1 MNQFELELINTPYSK
16 REALNFLIVHGPELS
31 CSIRELASI
40 WKWHRSKVER
50 FLKALELKTLIE
62 TQVRSGKTVIKVKTN
77 NDFTNKSLSAHL
89 DKSET
94 EIETNILNLDQ
105 ENSSRDNFEN
115 KNETSLAQAIQHL
128 SESSETKARQ
138 FQDTFTLGEEK
149 KKRSKKRKEEIK
161 EKTFLKE
168 SKKEKNFSGSK
179 SNQANQ
185 VLVINKST
193 DDESS
198 EEAMEVLE
206 EISTKLPVVKRQPNS
221 VTAEDVI
228 DWAEAYLPKSV
239 TIDIE
244 RELEKFKD
252 YQRNKN
258 TTTVKDAVAYFK
270 NWLKKAAE
278 FKQNKLKREP
288 IGGNYHECFK
298 HIQNK
303 QARTEF
309 ERFFAG
315 GVRALDQLTWS

>member
-1 MNQFELELINTPYSK
+1 MNQFELEFINTPYSK
-16 REALNFLIVHGPELS
+16 REALNFLIANGPELS
-31 CSIRELASI
+31 CSIRKLASI

-50 FLKALELKTLIE
+50 FLKGLELKTIIE
-62 TQVRSGKTVIKVKTN
+62 TEVRSGRTVIKVRANK
-77 NDFTNKSLSAHL
+77 DFANKSLSAHL

-94 EIETNILNLDQ
+94 EIETNILSLDQ

-138 FQDTFTLGEEK
+138 KRDTFVPEEEK

-168 SKKEKNFSGSK
+168 SKKEKNFSGNK
-179 SNQANQ
+179 TDQANQ
-185 VLVINKST
+185 VLVIRKST

-206 EISTKLPVVKRQPNS
+206 EISTNLPVVKRQPNS

-228 DWAEAYLPKSV
+228 DWAEQNLPKSIY
-239 TIDIE
+239 IDIE
-244 RELEKFKD
+244 DELEKFKN
-252 YQRNKN
+252 YQRIKN

-270 NWLKKAAE
+270 NWLKKAGD

-298 HIQNK
+298 QQNK

>member
-1 MNQFELELINTPYSK
+1 MNQFELEFINTPYSK
-16 REALNFLIVHGPELS
+16 REALNFLIAHGPEFS

-77 NDFTNKSLSAHL
+77 NDFANNFLSTHP

-94 EIETNILNLDQ
+94 KIETNILNLDQ
-105 ENSSRDNFEN
+105 ENSSRDNFED
-115 KNETSLAQAIQHL
+115 KNETPLAKVIQHL
-128 SESSETKARQ
+128 SENSETKSKQ
-138 FQDTFTLGEEK
+138 FQDTFAPEEEK

-168 SKKEKNFSGSK
+168 SKKEKKFSENK
-179 SNQANQ
+179 TDQANQ
-185 VLVINKST
+185 VLVISKSIT
-193 DDESS
+193 DESS
-198 EEAMEVLE
+198 EESMEVLE

-252 YQRNKN
+252 YQRIKN

-278 FKQNKLKREP
+278 FKQRKLKNEP

-298 HIQNK
+298 QQNK

-315 GVRALDQLTWS
+315 GVRALDQFTWS